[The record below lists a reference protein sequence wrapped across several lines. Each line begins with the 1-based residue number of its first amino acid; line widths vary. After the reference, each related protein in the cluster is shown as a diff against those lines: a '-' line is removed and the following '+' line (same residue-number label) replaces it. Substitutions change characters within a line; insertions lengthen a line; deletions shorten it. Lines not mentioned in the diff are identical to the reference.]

1 MTALCSPAPFLVP
14 AATGVLLASLLL
26 AGCGGS
32 DPVSAK
38 TAEDR
43 LVRVADALDACVAKT
58 NDAVKCTSAKALG
71 LSAEDADALLGS
83 GTGQVEVSAT
93 KPLRYQLVSDV
104 GDDVQFAILA
114 QPVGARKRV
123 CKPAGE
129 GECPKGGVW

>member
-1 MTALCSPAPFLVP
+1 MCAAALG
-14 AATGVLLASLLL
+14 TL

-38 TAEDR
+38 TAQDR

-58 NDAVKCTSAKALG
+58 NDARACATAKALG
-71 LSAEDADALLGS
+71 LPGADADALLGD
-83 GTGQVEVSAT
+83 GTGQVEINAT
-93 KPLRYQLVSDV
+93 RPLRYGLISDV
-104 GDDVQFAILA
+104 GDDVEFAILA

-129 GECPKGGVW
+129 GACPKGGVW

>member
-1 MTALCSPAPFLVP
+1 MTALRSPAPFLVP
-14 AATGVLLASLLL
+14 AATGVLVAALLG
-26 AGCGGS
+26 GCGGS

-58 NDAVKCTSAKALG
+58 NDARRCTTAKALG
-71 LSAEDADALLGS
+71 LSDADAESLLGD
-83 GTGQVEVSAT
+83 GTGQVDVSAT
-93 KPLRYQLVSDV
+93 KALRYQLVADV

>member
-1 MTALCSPAPFLVP
+1 MLRSPAPSLVQ
-14 AATGVLLASLLL
+14 AAAAGALVLTLA
-26 AGCGGS
+26 ACGG

-38 TAEDR
+38 TVEDR

-58 NDAVKCTSAKALG
+58 NDVRDCASGKALG
-71 LSAEDADALLGS
+71 LSEADADALLGD
-83 GTGQVEVSAT
+83 GRGEVAITAT

-104 GDDVQFAILA
+104 GDDVEFAILA